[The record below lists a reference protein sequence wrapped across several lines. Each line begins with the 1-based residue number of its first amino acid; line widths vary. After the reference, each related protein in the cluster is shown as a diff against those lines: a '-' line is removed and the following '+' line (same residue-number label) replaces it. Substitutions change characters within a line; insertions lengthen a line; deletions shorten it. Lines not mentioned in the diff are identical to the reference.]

1 MSKKRELAF
10 CEGRLYSMLTVHE
23 VVHSQDTR
31 EDSLVVT
38 IEKPSNTGEAGNA
51 EDSEV
56 LNQSHGS

>member
-1 MSKKRELAF
+1 
-10 CEGRLYSMLTVHE
+10 MLTVHE
-23 VVHSQDTR
+23 VIHSQDTR